1 LTVIEQNEISR
12 LIAALED
19 GPNNRQEAQARL
31 IEMGEAVVDPLIDV
45 VAKGAGQKGWAAA
58 QVLGELADP
67 RAFSVLVQA
76 LRADNPMLGGV
87 AIKALMNYQGR
98 DILPYLV
105 QAFPHVH
112 IMTQQNMIL
121 AMQQLG
127 DRRAVWVLIE
137 QLSQCSSTSICLC
150 IIQALGK
157 LGDPKA
163 IPAIRGCL
171 NHGNQ
176 YVREWAVVTL
186 NQLKLKT
193 SA

>member
-1 LTVIEQNEISR
+1 MYLEQDEIFR

-19 GPNNRQEAQARL
+19 GPENRQKAQARL
-31 IEMGEAVVDPLIDV
+31 VEMGEIVIEPLMDVVD
-45 VAKGAGQKGWAAA
+45 KGKGQKGWAAA
-58 QVLGELADP
+58 QVLGQLADP
-67 RAFSVLVQA
+67 RAFSVLVSA

-87 AIKALMNYQGR
+87 AIKALMNYKDR

-121 AMQQLG
+121 ALQQLG

-137 QLSQCSSTSICLC
+137 QLNLCGSTSICLC

-157 LGDPKA
+157 LGDSKA
-163 IPAIRGCL
+163 IPAIESCL
-171 NHGNQ
+171 NHGNLH
-176 YVREWAVVTL
+176 VREWAARTL
-186 NQLKLKT
+186 QQLKAKT
-193 SA
+193 AE